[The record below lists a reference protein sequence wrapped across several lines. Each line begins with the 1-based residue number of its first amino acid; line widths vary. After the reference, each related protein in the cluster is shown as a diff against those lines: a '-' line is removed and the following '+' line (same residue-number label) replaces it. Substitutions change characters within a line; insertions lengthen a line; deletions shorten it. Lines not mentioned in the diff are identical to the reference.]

1 MCFNSFTDFRMQP
14 FLNIRLHCQGIGGH
28 RYCCA
33 SGVKSGQQEEHTLRW
48 WSVTWDWCYFGPW
61 ANMNQI
67 TCAATISSISDSSQF
82 EFPPSTDS
90 LMDSNAKV
98 MKSSTSWNQSN
109 NLSVS
114 EVILS
119 DHYSWVAFPL
129 CNHLSRH
136 LLKKTNL
143 FCLKGFFRPKLED
156 KWECN

>member
-1 MCFNSFTDFRMQP
+1 MYFNSFTDFRMQP
-14 FLNIRLHCQGIGGH
+14 FLNIRMHCQGIGGH

-48 WSVTWDWCYFGPW
+48 WSVNWDWCYFGPW

-109 NLSVS
+109 NLSFRSNTKWSFGCFGWAERSTGRSRSGQTGHGPGYAQPHQLPGRAKS
-114 EVILS
+114 E
-119 DHYSWVAFPL
+119 
-129 CNHLSRH
+129 N
-136 LLKKTNL
+136 
-143 FCLKGFFRPKLED
+143 
-156 KWECN
+156 